1 MGKPKPRDRSLSRA
15 VKGPALLAP
24 MNNKC
29 ARGIYGEC
37 GVITTAQGHRPPA
50 TSHPRVDGAAEG
62 GQGDTVNPPAGSAP
76 SHKAPKCATAT
87 SSTGLPCADPR
98 GHGSCPLTTL
108 PHRPV
113 FWRTKLRFQGDSANA
128 QSPPPQTHHSP
139 RSRTRVSTFSPYTSG
154 RTQRAIRTAR
164 NPSPFLA
171 VSISSSVQRELS
183 FISMEAEK
191 RDRDVL
197 AAARSDAF
205 SLPPGTPAGLGVCSR
220 PILQMGKPRQPRAW
234 TVSCLCR
241 HLAGTGVAPW
251 ERGDHMRAE
260 ENDKQRELWQ
270 NLI

>member
-1 MGKPKPRDRSLSRA
+1 MRKPKPRDRSLSRA

-139 RSRTRVSTFSPYTSG
+139 VQG
-154 RTQRAIRTAR
+154 HACQ
-164 NPSPFLA
+164 PSPPTRA
-171 VSISSSVQRELS
+171 AGPRGRSERPETPHLS
-183 FISMEAEK
+183 WLFP
-191 RDRDVL
+191 
-197 AAARSDAF
+197 
-205 SLPPGTPAGLGVCSR
+205 SLPRSSENSRSSPWRLKRETGTCW
-220 PILQMGKPRQPRAW
+220 RQPGVMRFL
-234 TVSCLCR
+234 CLR
-241 HLAGTGVAPW
+241 GHLLGWGCAVAPFYRWGNQGSPGPGLSAASAGTWLG
-251 ERGDHMRAE
+251 RG
-260 ENDKQRELWQ
+260 WPPGSVVTT
-270 NLI
+270 